1 MADVLLPKL
10 GMQTV
15 DVDVTRVCVAIG
27 DFVAAG
33 DALFEVQSEKV
44 DVVIEA
50 EEAGVVAEIFVAEGD
65 IVVPGAPLA
74 RIGDA

>member
-15 DVDVTRVCVAIG
+15 DVDVTRVCVAVG
-27 DFVAAG
+27 DIVSVG
-33 DALFEVQSEKV
+33 DALFEVQSEKA

-50 EEAGVVAEIFVAEGD
+50 EEAGVVAAVFVAEGD
-65 IVVPGAPLA
+65 TVVPGAVLA
-74 RIGDA
+74 QIGDG